1 LTALPDADT
10 LTGLLAAWLLL
21 FGAAAWAWREKLD
34 LGKRMLTA
42 SLRGLL
48 QLLFLAF
55 ILHWIFDIR
64 SHWAQALMV
73 LAFCI
78 LAARTSAAHHNNPTQ
93 AWLAASVGLAA
104 ACLLTLPWL
113 AFSGAV
119 DADTRTLIPLGSM
132 IAANG
137 MNTVSLMFNRM
148 GGEGGMGDGAL
159 AGLNQAMIPPI
170 DTLRVAGLVHMPGIF
185 VGMVLAGASPL
196 DAASAQLVVLYMIVT
211 SSFTACMVSFLM
223 LNHLN
228 KAKVA

>member
-1 LTALPDADT
+1 MSALPDADT

-34 LGKRMLTA
+34 LGKRMLLA
-42 SLRGLL
+42 SLRGLV
-48 QLLFLAF
+48 QLLVLAF
-55 ILHWIFDIR
+55 VLHWIFDIR
-64 SHWAQALMV
+64 SHWAQALLV

-78 LAARTSAAHHNNPTQ
+78 LAARTSAAHHSTPKQ

-104 ACLLTLPWL
+104 ACTVTLPWL
-113 AFSGAV
+113 AFSGAI

-137 MNTVSLMFNRM
+137 MNTISLMFHRM
-148 GGEGGMGDGAL
+148 GDSGTAM
-159 AGLNQAMIPPI
+159 AGLRQAMIPPV

-185 VGMVLAGASPL
+185 VGMVLAGAAPL
-196 DAASAQLVVLYMIVT
+196 AAASAQLVVLYMIVT

-228 KAKVA
+228 KAQA